1 MVATSGLGCDVEMSV
16 ADERDIFAESM
27 ARAIIEVKAENCE
40 EFEAMLEESMV
51 VEKIGTVG
59 GDSIKVNDI
68 SMSMDT
74 LKENYFETF
83 KKVIER
89 DI

>member
-1 MVATSGLGCDVEMSV
+1 MSKYIELTG
-16 ADERDIFAESM
+16 AD
-27 ARAIIEVKAENCE
+27 
-40 EFEAMLEESMV
+40 FEATLGDLAC
-51 VEKIGTVG
+51 EKIGTVG

-68 SMSMDT
+68 SMSMEGLQD
-74 LKENYFETF
+74 NYFNTF